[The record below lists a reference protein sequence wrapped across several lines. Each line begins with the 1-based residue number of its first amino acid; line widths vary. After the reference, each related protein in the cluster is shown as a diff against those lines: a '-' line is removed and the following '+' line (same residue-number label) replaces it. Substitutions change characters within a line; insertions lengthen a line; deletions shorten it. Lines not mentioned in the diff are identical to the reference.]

1 MYTEVFFALFQ
12 NSFFPLNAC
21 VKYNLDMMQCQKK
34 TYLPYCVYCT
44 IERVWGYLCLLEERV
59 LKGAH
64 CSGCHIY
71 ASTVRNKKEL
81 FLHKS

>member
-21 VKYNLDMMQCQKK
+21 VKYNLDMMRCQKN
-34 TYLPYCVYCT
+34 YLPHCVYCT

-59 LKGAH
+59 LKVGGPVNIAVG
-64 CSGCHIY
+64 GCHIRVD
-71 ASTVRNKKEL
+71 SEK
-81 FLHKS
+81 